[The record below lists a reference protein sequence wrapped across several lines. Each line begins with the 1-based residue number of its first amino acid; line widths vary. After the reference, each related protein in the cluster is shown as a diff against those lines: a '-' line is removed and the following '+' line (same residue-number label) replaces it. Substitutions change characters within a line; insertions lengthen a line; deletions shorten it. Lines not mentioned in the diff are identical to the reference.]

1 MKHTV
6 GAALC
11 LAGLA
16 VLAGCRSTS
25 TPASSAVSVQ
35 VEGHGPFPPAIA
47 GRWKADRDGWEF
59 EFAPDGRILSAVLSL
74 GRVKI
79 KPGQAVTV
87 PTRGGGEGLFE
98 PGDWTVYYVPTDR
111 ELTVKIAMDHVRI
124 EMGGNILEGAV
135 TDTFTGVIS
144 PADGVWQV
152 NWTTLSDY
160 TVHTAEGLKLD
171 LATDPTYGET
181 KPLTFE
187 KVREP

>member
-1 MKHTV
+1 MKHIV
-6 GAALC
+6 AASLC
-11 LAGLA
+11 LVSLVALT
-16 VLAGCRSTS
+16 GCQSS
-25 TPASSAVSVQ
+25 SGAASSALSVQ
-35 VEGHGPFPPAIA
+35 IEGQGQFPLAIA

-79 KPGQAVTV
+79 EPGKAVTV
-87 PTRGGGEGLFE
+87 PTKGGGEGVFE
-98 PGDWTVYYVPTDR
+98 PGDWTVHYVPGDG
-111 ELTVKIAMDHVRI
+111 ELTVKIGMDHVRV
-124 EMGGNILEGAV
+124 EMGGNTLEGAA
-135 TDTFTGVIS
+135 TDTFTGIIS

-160 TVHTAEGLKLD
+160 TVHTPEGLKLN

>member
-1 MKHTV
+1 MKYIIGASVCLV
-6 GAALC
+6 GLVALT
-11 LAGLA
+11 
-16 VLAGCRSTS
+16 GCQGGS

-35 VEGHGPFPPAIA
+35 IDGPGQIPPGIA

-59 EFAPDGRILSAVLSL
+59 EFAPDGQIVSAVLSL

-79 KPGQAVTV
+79 EPGKAVTV
-87 PTRGGGEGLFE
+87 PTKGGGEGVFE
-98 PGDWTVYYVPTDR
+98 PGDWTVHYVPANS
-111 ELTVKIAMDHVRI
+111 ELTVKIAMDHVRV
-124 EMGGNILEGAV
+124 EMGGNILEGAT
-135 TDTFTGVIS
+135 TDTFSGVVS

-160 TVHTAEGLKLD
+160 TVHTPEGLKLN
-171 LATDPTYGET
+171 LATDQTYGET